1 MMFDLKD
8 LYQEVII
15 DHNRSPRNFGK
26 LDNPTQVAEGY
37 NPLCGD
43 KLNLYLST
51 EDDLITDVS
60 FDGSGC
66 AISVASASLM
76 TDSLKGKT
84 VEEAEQLFQNFHN
97 LIMEEE
103 SPDQEQMQSLGKL
116 AALAGVKEY
125 PSRVKCATLCWHTL
139 HSALQGDT
147 QCSTTTE

>member
-1 MMFDLKD
+1 MFDLQD

-26 LDNPTQVAEGY
+26 LDDATQVAEGY

-43 KLNLYLST
+43 KLNLYLKT
-51 EDDLITDVS
+51 EDDVITDVS

-84 VEEAEQLFQNFHN
+84 IEQAEQLFQDFHN

-103 SPDQEQMQSLGKL
+103 NPGEEQMQSLGKL
-116 AALAGVKEY
+116 AALAGVKQY
-125 PSRVKCATLCWHTL
+125 PARVKCATLCWHTL
-139 HSALQGDT
+139 RSAMQGDAAPAM
-147 QCSTTTE
+147 TE